1 MRGLSLAVSVAALLR
16 LFPALL
22 PPLGWLN
29 WIVLPLALLGA
40 GLGVA

>member
-1 MRGLSLAVSVAALLR
+1 MRGLSLAVSVAALLL

-22 PPLGWLN
+22 PLLGWLN
-29 WIVLPLALLGA
+29 GIALALLGA